1 MSDAGS
7 AEAPA
12 IGLYGGSF
20 DPVHLG
26 HLRTALEVSQLLGL
40 DEVRFTPSGQPPHR
54 RSPRAP
60 ASLRLLML
68 QAAVADV
75 DGFAVDPRELEREGP
90 SYTIDTLVSLR
101 EEQPRATLVVI
112 LGMDAY
118 LGLGDWHRSR
128 ELLDYAHFI
137 VAHRPGWEPPA
148 AADIGWLADRL
159 TRSEEDLRTGS
170 GRVLL
175 HAVTPLDIASSD
187 IRELIAARGD
197 PRFLVPDSVWQI
209 LQRTHCYADKE
220 PHTRQA

>member
-1 MSDAGS
+1 MNELAS
-7 AEAPA
+7 AETLS

-40 DEVRFTPSGQPPHR
+40 DEVRFTPSRQPPHR

-68 QAAVADV
+68 EAAVADV
-75 DGFAVDPRELEREGP
+75 DGFAVDARELERSGP
-90 SYTIDTLVSLR
+90 SYTIDTLTSLR
-101 EEQPRATLVVI
+101 AEQPLATLVVI

-128 ELLDYAHFI
+128 ELLDFAHFV

-159 TRSEEDLRTGS
+159 TQSPEDLRTGS

-175 HAVTPLDIASSD
+175 HAVTALDIASSG
-187 IRELIAARGD
+187 IRELIAAGGD
-197 PRFLVPDSVWQI
+197 PRFLVPDSVWQV
-209 LQRTHCYADKE
+209 LQRAHCYAEKQPD
-220 PHTRQA
+220 TREA